1 MTVIIYSSHTGSTKK
16 YAELLSESTG
26 IPCYSV
32 KDHYDGSDKII
43 YMGWL
48 RGPSIVG
55 LDSVDRHKVIAIVAV
70 SLDSN
75 PDFGWQKVKD
85 VNKIACTFYHL
96 RGWIDRKK
104 LNPIE
109 KLFFY
114 FLCAMYKLKG
124 LNSHTEPLFN
134 AMMEGGS
141 FFDESDLENIKLFCS
156 NHL

>member
-1 MTVIIYSSHTGSTKK
+1 MTIIVYSSHTGSTKK
-16 YAELLSESTG
+16 YAESLSSQTG
-26 IPCYSV
+26 FQCYSI
-32 KDHYDGSDKII
+32 KEKYDPNESII

-48 RGPSIVG
+48 RGPRIIG
-55 LDSVDRHKVIAIVAV
+55 LDTVDRHKVIAIVAV
-70 SLDSN
+70 SLDDH
-75 PDFGWQKVKD
+75 PDFGWPKVKD
-85 VNKIACTFYHL
+85 MNKIAVPFYHV

-141 FFDESDLENIKLFCS
+141 FYDESSLENVVLFCK
-156 NHL
+156 NH